1 MGLLRGGW
9 RAMRAKA
16 WFEKGLIYLVLAAGG
31 IFSLLPLVWLIRS
44 SLMNMG
50 QIFELPPVW
59 IPNPVQFSNYSEAL
73 TILPFGRY
81 FVNTAII
88 VVFSV
93 LGVIVTSSI
102 SAYSFARMKWKG
114 RNLVFS
120 LLLSSMMLPYA
131 VTLIPTFI
139 GWSKVGLTNSF
150 IPLIAPAWFGGG
162 AFNIFLL
169 RQFYLSI
176 PRDLDEAA
184 YVDGAGHGRIFRS
197 IILPLTKPALI
208 VVGLFSFLAAWNDFL
223 GPLVYLSDETKYTLA
238 LGLQQFKGMYSAEW
252 HLMMAAATV
261 VLLPAIVVFFIG
273 QRYFIEGITLTG
285 IKA

>member
-1 MGLLRGGW
+1 
-9 RAMRAKA
+9 MRAKV

-81 FVNTAII
+81 FVNTSII

-102 SAYSFARMKWKG
+102 SAYSFARMNWRG
-114 RNLVFS
+114 RNLVFG

-184 YVDGAGHGRIFRS
+184 YVDGAGHLRIFRS

-223 GPLVYLSDETKYTLA
+223 GPLVYLNDETQYTLA

-261 VLLPAIVVFFIG
+261 VLLPAVIVFFIG

>member
-1 MGLLRGGW
+1 MK
-9 RAMRAKA
+9 AKA
-16 WFEKGLIYLVLAAGG
+16 WVEKGLIYLVLAAGG

-59 IPNPVQFSNYSEAL
+59 IPRPVQLSNYSEAL
-73 TILPFGRY
+73 TILPFGQY
-81 FVNTAII
+81 FMNTAVI

-102 SAYSFARMKWKG
+102 CAYSFARMKWRG
-114 RNLVFS
+114 RNMVFG

-184 YVDGAGHGRIFRS
+184 YVDGAGHLRIFRS

-223 GPLVYLSDETKYTLA
+223 GPLVYLNDETKYTLA

-261 VLLPAIVVFFIG
+261 VLLPAIIVFFIG

>member
-1 MGLLRGGW
+1 MK
-9 RAMRAKA
+9 AKA
-16 WFEKGLIYLVLAAGG
+16 WFEKGLIYLVLTAGG

-59 IPNPVQFSNYSEAL
+59 IPRPVQFSNYSEAL
-73 TILPFGRY
+73 TILPFGQY

-93 LGVIVTSSI
+93 LGVIITSSI
-102 SAYSFARMKWKG
+102 SAYSFARMKWRG
-114 RNLVFS
+114 RNMVFG

-139 GWSKVGLTNSF
+139 GWSQIGLTNSF

-184 YVDGAGHGRIFRS
+184 YVDGAGHWRIFRS

-223 GPLVYLSDETKYTLA
+223 GPLVYLNDETKYTLA

-261 VLLPAIVVFFIG
+261 VLLPAIIVFFIG

>member
-1 MGLLRGGW
+1 MRT
-9 RAMRAKA
+9 RA
-16 WFEKGLIYLVLAAGG
+16 WVEKGLVYLVLVAGG
-31 IFSLLPLVWLIRS
+31 LFSLLPLIWLIRS
-44 SLMNMG
+44 SLMDMG
-50 QIFELPPVW
+50 QIFELPPIW
-59 IPNPVQFSNYSEAL
+59 IPDPFRFGNFSEAL

-81 FVNTAII
+81 FINTTVI
-88 VVFSV
+88 VIFTM
-93 LGVIVTSSI
+93 LGVLVTCSI
-102 SAYSFARMKWKG
+102 SAYSFARMSWRG
-114 RNLVFS
+114 RDLVFG

-139 GWSKVGLTNSF
+139 GWSKLGLTNSF
-150 IPLIAPAWFGGG
+150 IPLIASAWFGGG

-184 YVDGAGHGRIFRS
+184 YVDGASHWRIFIS
-197 IILPLTKPALI
+197 IIIPLTRPALV
-208 VVGLFSFLAAWNDFL
+208 VVGLFTFLASWNDFL
-223 GPLVYLSDETKYTLA
+223 GPLVYLNSESKYTLA
-238 LGLQQFKGMYSAEW
+238 LGLQQFKGMYAAEW

-261 VLLPAIVVFFIG
+261 VLAPAIVVFFIG

>member
-1 MGLLRGGW
+1 
-9 RAMRAKA
+9 MRAKA

-31 IFSLLPLVWLIRS
+31 IFSLLPLVWLVRS

-59 IPNPVQFSNYSEAL
+59 IPNPVQFSNYGEAL

-102 SAYSFARMKWKG
+102 SAYSFARMTWKG

-184 YVDGAGHGRIFRS
+184 YVDGAGHLRIFRS

-223 GPLVYLSDETKYTLA
+223 GPLVYLNDETKYTLA

-261 VLLPAIVVFFIG
+261 VLLPAIIVFFIG

>member
-1 MGLLRGGW
+1 
-9 RAMRAKA
+9 MRAKA

-31 IFSLLPLVWLIRS
+31 IFSLLPLVWLVRS

-59 IPNPVQFSNYSEAL
+59 IPNPVQFSNYGEAL

-102 SAYSFARMKWKG
+102 SAYSFARMTWKG
-114 RNLVFS
+114 RNLVFG

-150 IPLIAPAWFGGG
+150 IPLIAPAWFGGS

-184 YVDGAGHGRIFRS
+184 YVDGAGHLRIFWS

-223 GPLVYLSDETKYTLA
+223 GPLVYLNDETKYTLA

-261 VLLPAIVVFFIG
+261 VLLPAIIVFFIG

>member
-1 MGLLRGGW
+1 
-9 RAMRAKA
+9 MRAKA
-16 WFEKGLIYLVLAAGG
+16 WVEKGLVYLVLVAGG
-31 IFSLLPLVWLIRS
+31 LFSLLPLIWLIRS
-44 SLMNMG
+44 SLMDMG
-50 QIFELPPVW
+50 QIFELPPIW
-59 IPNPVQFSNYSEAL
+59 IPDPFRFGNFSEAL

-81 FVNTAII
+81 FINTTVI
-88 VVFSV
+88 VIFTM
-93 LGVIVTSSI
+93 LGVLVTCSI
-102 SAYSFARMKWKG
+102 SAYSFARMSWRG
-114 RNLVFS
+114 RNLVFG

-139 GWSKVGLTNSF
+139 GWSKLGLTNSF

-184 YVDGAGHGRIFRS
+184 YVDGASHWRIFIS
-197 IILPLTKPALI
+197 IIIPLTRPALV
-208 VVGLFSFLAAWNDFL
+208 VVGLFTFLASWNDFL
-223 GPLVYLSDETKYTLA
+223 GPLVYLNSESKYTLA
-238 LGLQQFKGMYSAEW
+238 LGLQQFKGMYAAEW

-261 VLLPAIVVFFIG
+261 VLAPAIVVFFIG

>member
-1 MGLLRGGW
+1 
-9 RAMRAKA
+9 MRVKA
-16 WFEKGLIYLVLAAGG
+16 WFEKGMVYLVLLGGG
-31 IFSLLPLVWLIRS
+31 IFSLLPLIWLVRS
-44 SLMNMG
+44 SLMDMG
-50 QIFELPPVW
+50 QIFELPPIW
-59 IPNPVQFSNYSEAL
+59 IPNPFRFNNFSEAL

-81 FVNTAII
+81 FINTTVI
-88 VVFSV
+88 VIFTMM
-93 LGVIVTSSI
+93 GVIITCSI
-102 SAYSFARMKWKG
+102 SAYSFARMTWRG
-114 RNLVFS
+114 RDLIFA

-139 GWSKVGLTNSF
+139 GWSKLGLTNSF

-184 YVDGAGHGRIFRS
+184 YVDGASHWRIFIS
-197 IILPLTKPALI
+197 IIIPLTKPALV
-208 VVGLFSFLAAWNDFL
+208 VVGLFTFLSSWNDFL
-223 GPLVYLSDETKYTLA
+223 GPLVYLNSESKFTLA
-238 LGLQQFKGMYSAEW
+238 LGLQQFKGMYAAEW

-261 VLLPAIVVFFIG
+261 VLAPAIIVFFIG
-273 QRYFIEGITLTG
+273 QKYFIEGITLTG

>member
-1 MGLLRGGW
+1 MRN
-9 RAMRAKA
+9 RA
-16 WFEKGLIYLVLAAGG
+16 WVEKGLVYLVLVAGG
-31 IFSLLPLVWLIRS
+31 LFSLLPLIWLIRS
-44 SLMNMG
+44 SLMDMG
-50 QIFELPPVW
+50 QIFELPPIW
-59 IPNPVQFSNYSEAL
+59 IPDPFRFGNFSEAL

-81 FVNTAII
+81 FINTTVI
-88 VVFSV
+88 VIFTM
-93 LGVIVTSSI
+93 LGVLVTCSI
-102 SAYSFARMKWKG
+102 SAYSFARMSWRG
-114 RNLVFS
+114 RDLVFG

-139 GWSKVGLTNSF
+139 GWSKLGLTNSF

-184 YVDGAGHGRIFRS
+184 YVDGASHWRIFIS
-197 IILPLTKPALI
+197 IIIPLTRPALV
-208 VVGLFSFLAAWNDFL
+208 VVGLFTFLASWNDFL
-223 GPLVYLSDETKYTLA
+223 GPLVYLNSESKYTLA
-238 LGLQQFKGMYSAEW
+238 LGLQQFKGMYAAEW

-261 VLLPAIVVFFIG
+261 VLAPAIVVFFIG

>member
-1 MGLLRGGW
+1 
-9 RAMRAKA
+9 MRTKA
-16 WFEKGLIYLVLAAGG
+16 WIEKGLVYLVLVAGG
-31 IFSLLPLVWLIRS
+31 LFSLLPLIWLIRS
-44 SLMNMG
+44 SLMDMG
-50 QIFELPPVW
+50 QIFELPPIW
-59 IPNPVQFSNYSEAL
+59 IPDPFRFGNFSEAL

-81 FVNTAII
+81 FINTTVI
-88 VVFSV
+88 VIFTM
-93 LGVIVTSSI
+93 LGVLVTCSI
-102 SAYSFARMKWKG
+102 SAYSFARMSWRG
-114 RNLVFS
+114 RNLVFG

-139 GWSKVGLTNSF
+139 GWSKLGLTNSF

-184 YVDGAGHGRIFRS
+184 YVDGASHWRIFIS
-197 IILPLTKPALI
+197 IIIPLTRPALV
-208 VVGLFSFLAAWNDFL
+208 VVGLFTFLASWNDFL
-223 GPLVYLSDETKYTLA
+223 GPLVYLNSESKYTLA
-238 LGLQQFKGMYSAEW
+238 LGLQQFKGMYAAEW

-261 VLLPAIVVFFIG
+261 VLAPAIVVFFIG

>member
-1 MGLLRGGW
+1 
-9 RAMRAKA
+9 MRAKA

-31 IFSLLPLVWLIRS
+31 IFSLLPLVWLVRS

-102 SAYSFARMKWKG
+102 SAYSFARMNWRG

-184 YVDGAGHGRIFRS
+184 YVDGAGHWRIFRS

-223 GPLVYLSDETKYTLA
+223 GPLVYLNDETKYTLA

-261 VLLPAIVVFFIG
+261 VLLPAIIVFFIG

>member
-1 MGLLRGGW
+1 
-9 RAMRAKA
+9 MRAKA

-31 IFSLLPLVWLIRS
+31 IFSLLPLVWLVRS

-59 IPNPVQFSNYSEAL
+59 IPNPVQFSNYGEAL

-93 LGVIVTSSI
+93 LGVVVTSSI
-102 SAYSFARMKWKG
+102 SAYSFARMTWKG
-114 RNLVFS
+114 RNLVFG

-150 IPLIAPAWFGGG
+150 IPLIAPAWFGGS

-184 YVDGAGHGRIFRS
+184 YVDGAGHLRIFWS

-223 GPLVYLSDETKYTLA
+223 GPLVYLNDETKYTLA

-261 VLLPAIVVFFIG
+261 VLLPAIIVFFIG